1 MSGDFF
7 VVVVNPTKK
16 KSNRLSKFS
25 KMIRLD
31 ISERDD
37 FQTRAPVDKPMKS
50 TTELPTGLTSESKH
64 SLPQEINEQKAECG

>member
-1 MSGDFF
+1 MSGEFF
-7 VVVVNPTKK
+7 VVVNPTK

-25 KMIRLD
+25 KMIRLN

-37 FQTRAPVDKPMKS
+37 FQTRAPVDKPMRS
-50 TTELPTGLTSESKH
+50 TTELPTGLTSEKKH